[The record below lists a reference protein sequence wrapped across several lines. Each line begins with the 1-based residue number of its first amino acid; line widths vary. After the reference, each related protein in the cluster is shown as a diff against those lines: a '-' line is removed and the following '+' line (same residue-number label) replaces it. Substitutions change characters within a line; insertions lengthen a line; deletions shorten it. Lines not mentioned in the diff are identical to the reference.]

1 MNPSNLMIDSNYSI
15 KLADFGLAQKFSQ
28 SMNMMN
34 SFVGTLVYS
43 RFFLIYWLINSFSND
58 LWVSPEI
65 VQNKPY
71 TQKADIW
78 SLGCI
83 LYELLMLKPAFES
96 QNPLM
101 LAKKVFSYL
110 SSKLMNLRL
119 WTGTTHLWFIKG
131 KVWFWRRSFED
142 AWNLT
147 KRKDRMWLR

>member
-1 MNPSNLMIDSNYSI
+1 MDLLSVLRYLHIDKKIIHRDINPSNLMIDSNYNI

-43 RFFLIYWLINSFSND
+43 
-58 LWVSPEI
+58 SPEI

-83 LYELLMLKPAFES
+83 LYELLMLRPPFDS
-96 QNPLM
+96 PNPLL
-101 LAKKVFSYL
+101 LAKKVL
-110 SSKLMNLRL
+110 EN
-119 WTGTTHLWFIKG
+119 WI
-131 KVWFWRRSFED
+131 
-142 AWNLT
+142 LT
-147 KRKDRMWLR
+147 VEKEI